1 MIEKI
6 SIKIASIPQITGT
19 LSSDDIELYA
29 YGFFIL
35 ISKMV
40 FGILTVLFGIIFGIV
55 IECIIFYIAFMLLR
69 GYAGGMHAGT
79 EKLCT
84 VLTTIAMFSSAC
96 LIRLADEFIDPV
108 LAIIAG
114 ICCAIIIAALSPVE
128 SSAKPLS
135 PTEYKR
141 YRYISEFIV
150 LGIIVV
156 SITAYILNAYFII
169 YPITVCMLLETVL
182 ITLAVAR
189 ES

>member
-1 MIEKI
+1 MIERI
-6 SIKIASIPQITGT
+6 SIKIASIPQIAGA
-19 LSSDDIELYA
+19 LSPDDRELYA

-40 FGILTVLFGIIFGIV
+40 FGILTVFFGMVFGIV
-55 IECIIFYIAFMLLR
+55 IECIIFYMAFMLLR

-84 VLTTIAMFSSAC
+84 VLTTMELFLSAS

-114 ICCAIIIAALSPVE
+114 VCCAIIIAVLSPVE

-135 PTEYKR
+135 TAEQKR
-141 YRYISEFIV
+141 YRCMSRLIV
-150 LGIIVV
+150 LGSIAV

-182 ITLAVAR
+182 LVLAAVK
-189 ES
+189 EI